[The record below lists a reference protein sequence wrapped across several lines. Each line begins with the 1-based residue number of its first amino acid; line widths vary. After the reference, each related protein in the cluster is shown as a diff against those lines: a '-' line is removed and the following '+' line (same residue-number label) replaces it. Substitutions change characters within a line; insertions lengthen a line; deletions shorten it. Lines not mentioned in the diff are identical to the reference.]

1 MPWRWNPKKNHYQQ
15 MDSPQSTSASAQSEA
30 LETWKTKQAVKAN
43 SFYEYL
49 RSISSYPLGYGSE
62 EGNIA
67 VTAYP
72 PLKPMEVQEG
82 SITFPEK

>member
-1 MPWRWNPKKNHYQQ
+1 
-15 MDSPQSTSASAQSEA
+15 
-30 LETWKTKQAVKAN
+30 LE
-43 SFYEYL
+43 
-49 RSISSYPLGYGSE
+49 YGSE

>member
-43 SFYEYL
+43 SF
-49 RSISSYPLGYGSE
+49 
-62 EGNIA
+62 IA